1 MANSNRVIKFRAWY
15 KEKKNMYDVY
25 SIILGSGAVS
35 IWDETEHPSNWLMPN
50 KVELMQFTGLK
61 DKNGKDIYES
71 DLVKEGKKVF
81 KVFWNDLG
89 SGSWWFS
96 SYTKDKE
103 WLHVSKVNVSQ
114 LEVIGNI
121 YKNKDLLK

>member
-1 MANSNRVIKFRAWY
+1 MNRIIKFRALVKY
-15 KEKKNMYDVY
+15 
-25 SIILGSGAVS
+25 
-35 IWDETEHPSNWLMPN
+35 PN
-50 KVELMQFTGLK
+50 KKSHWIYYEPLTIPHAFYAQNDDNPLNRAEIIVKNLEWTGLK